1 VGDDAARRLI
11 VVFRPVKRRK
21 RDGRVVVTLPGPVAQ
36 LLGQVIAEL
45 GDVFTS
51 PPAGE
56 VTNRLFPRAYLDP
69 TEEHAEQDFQSLVHD
84 DLVRTRLDAV
94 AAMVADLEAAT
105 PAGSDRVEIV
115 LDDEAEHR
123 WLTVLNDARLTLGTV
138 LGVTEDEPLEFPDD
152 DPRAAGADMYALLS
166 ALQGELVEVVL
177 EQLPETGTDDPD
189 PS

>member
-1 VGDDAARRLI
+1 MAL
-11 VVFRPVKRRK
+11 RPVKRRR
-21 RDGRVVVTLPGPVAQ
+21 RDGRVVITLPAPVAQ
-36 LLGQVIAEL
+36 LLGRVVAEL
-45 GDVFTS
+45 GEVFTS

-56 VTNRLFPRAYLDP
+56 VTDRLFPRAYLDP
-69 TEEHAEQDFQSLVHD
+69 TEEHAEQEFQSLVHG

-94 AAMVADLEAAT
+94 AAMVADLEAAR
-105 PAGSDRVEIV
+105 PVGADRIEIV

-138 LGVTEDEPLEFPDD
+138 LGVTEDQPLEFPDD
-152 DPRAAGADMYALLS
+152 DPRAAGADMYGLLS

-177 EQLPETGTDDPD
+177 AQLPETGTDDPA